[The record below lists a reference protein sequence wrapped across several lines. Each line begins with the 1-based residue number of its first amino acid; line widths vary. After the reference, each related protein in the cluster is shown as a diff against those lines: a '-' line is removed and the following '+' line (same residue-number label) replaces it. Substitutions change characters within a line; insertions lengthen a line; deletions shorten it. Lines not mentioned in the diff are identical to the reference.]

1 MGWYEA
7 KERYEDKYADEIVT
21 LKDGIV
27 FYPGEDP
34 DAREY
39 DYENYDYP
47 YPDLSLGEKVSE
59 ITGNLKE
66 MVLKRVGIDT
76 SFGALQHKVVIIETH
91 ENGGYC
97 ATCAFEI
104 ITFTILV
111 DDEEV
116 YREGGSYSPFE
127 ALQYWL
133 TEED

>member
-27 FYPGEDP
+27 FYPGYEGNPGPDEEWYDDP
-34 DAREY
+34 G
-39 DYENYDYP
+39 

-76 SFGALQHKVVIIETH
+76 SFGALQHKVVIIESH

-97 ATCAFEI
+97 GTCAFEI

-133 TEED
+133 TEEE